1 MKLSIVYNVFM
12 RDFRKQRKRIILTLV
27 AIMWGTMSIM
37 LLLAFGEGLKQQ
49 LTKGSRG
56 MGEGIVVVWGGQTSI
71 PHAGFGKGRRINL
84 HEEDIA
90 YLEKSVPQMIHIAGE
105 YIRWGVSIRYGNN
118 ILSERING
126 VYPEYREMRVM
137 YPQFGGRMINQN
149 DMDQKRR
156 VAFIGDK
163 LKDRLFG
170 AEDPVGKMFYIQ
182 DLPFTVVGVLKHK
195 IQTNSYQGMDEDVIV
210 IPATTFVTIFGDP
223 YLDNLVYQLHPEDD
237 SKAVEKN
244 VYAAMGAKYKFHPD
258 DEQALGLWDTVEG
271 EKMEHQFLLG
281 IQIFL
286 GIIGALTLLIA
297 AVGVANIM
305 YVSVK
310 ERTREIGI
318 KMAIG
323 ARRIYIIAQFLMEA
337 LGITFLGGFFGILIT
352 YIITEIFK
360 RIEIQSEIFNFMG
373 KPTVSLDIGLI
384 VALILGFMGFISG
397 IFPAMRA
404 ASVNPVEALRYE

>member
-1 MKLSIVYNVFM
+1 MKISIVYNVFM

-90 YLEKSVPQMIHIAGE
+90 YLRKSVPQMIHIAGE

-126 VYPEYREMRVM
+126 IYPEYREMRVM

-237 SKAVEKN
+237 SKAVEKS

>member
-1 MKLSIVYNVFM
+1 M